1 MSEDTQVE
9 EGEVVGEYPD
19 DVVLAQLDL
28 ESVDGSLKRPSQQQ
42 EGAGLPQKKQEVSK
56 YVIEKN
62 VGKGSYG

>member
-9 EGEVVGEYPD
+9 EGEFIGEFPD
-19 DVVLAQLDL
+19 EAVLSQLDA
-28 ESVDGSLKRPSQQQ
+28 EGVDGSLKRPSLH
-42 EGAGLPQKKQEVSK
+42 EDAGLPLKKQEVAK

>member
-42 EGAGLPQKKQEVSK
+42 EGTGLPQKKQEVSK